1 MIGYRLQKANQ
12 IANRR
17 FKELLNSYSWFYDWV
32 YQKDHR
38 VFYVGSI
45 ERQFGYLRKT
55 PTPCSCFGCGNS
67 REYEGAT
74 INELRQIDDEVI

>member
-17 FKELLNSYSWFYDWV
+17 FKELLNSHTWFYYWV
-32 YQKDHR
+32 YHKDHR
-38 VFYVGSI
+38 VIYSGSI
-45 ERQFGYLRKT
+45 EREFGYLRKT
-55 PTPCSCFGCGNS
+55 PTPCSCFGCRNS
-67 REYEGAT
+67 RKSEGAT